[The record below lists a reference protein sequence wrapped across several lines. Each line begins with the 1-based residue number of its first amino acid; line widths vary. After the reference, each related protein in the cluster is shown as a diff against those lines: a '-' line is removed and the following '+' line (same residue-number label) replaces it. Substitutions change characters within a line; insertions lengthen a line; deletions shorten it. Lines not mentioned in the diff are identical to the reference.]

1 MSKTGMVYL
10 VGAGCGDAELI
21 TWKGLKLLRKCDVVL
36 YDDLAA
42 SKLLEETKQAILGGN
57 LRRILGE

>member
-21 TWKGLKLLRKCDVVL
+21 TWKGLKLLKKCKIIVSVV
-36 YDDLAA
+36 
-42 SKLLEETKQAILGGN
+42 TP
-57 LRRILGE
+57 